1 MLEAVRDD
9 GFILSVE
16 DRVVF
21 MRREAVLQME
31 LVDSS
36 L

>member
-16 DRVVF
+16 DRVVS

-36 L
+36 S